1 MIMYSVDVHN
11 ALATQICLGQDLR
24 KNWKTGNN
32 CGFLIITVFIILFA
46 VITALPVCFQGI
58 EERKGRRKDKGRCSG
73 LEGKIYSIP
82 CRASYFAV
90 G

>member
-32 CGFLIITVFIILFA
+32 CGFLIITVFVVLFA
-46 VITALPVCFQGI
+46 VITALPVCVQG
-58 EERKGRRKDKGRCSG
+58 KGRRKDKGRCSV
-73 LEGKIYSIP
+73 LEGRIYSIP
-82 CRASYFAV
+82 CRAGLFCGAMI
-90 G
+90 